1 MYKGSHGVPV
11 DRESRYNILIPLIL
25 GVTLT
30 TVSVMFARTY
40 YLGYKKA
47 FS

>member
-11 DRESRYNILIPLIL
+11 DRESRYILIPIIL
-25 GVTLT
+25 GFTLT

>member
-11 DRESRYNILIPLIL
+11 DRESRYNILIPIIL
-25 GVTLT
+25 GITLT
-30 TVSVMFARTY
+30 TVSVMFTRTD
-40 YLGYKKA
+40 YLGYKRA

>member
-11 DRESRYNILIPLIL
+11 DRESRYNILIPIIL
-25 GVTLT
+25 GFTL

-40 YLGYKKA
+40 YLGYKNA